1 MPDVTLMG
9 ATYPDV
15 PAVTLPSGE
24 STATFY
30 DLGSLDLVTSVNGAT
45 GDVTVQPTLV
55 SGTNIKTINDQS
67 LLGSG
72 DLTISEGTEMVV
84 LAYGKSTWADF
95 LAAYPNAVVY
105 CRASSNSNPA
115 SGSQTRMAF
124 MAYVNNET
132 NPTNVEFQYYR
143 SVSSHSATQQ
153 GDQVYVYKLD
163 KTAGW
168 SVTTREAYTRI
179 TAGTGMTQSY
189 SGGVL
194 TLQAPRELPTV
205 TSSDDG
211 KVLGVVNGAW
221 AATEGGGGNGTGGV
235 TVRGARVTIPRR
247 TSTAQSATVTVGG
260 LGEIDAHD
268 IILFFGA
275 GGYEVLPYGMDG
287 SGYKVHVSGV
297 NSNAFDAFAAI
308 ISPNYEVGTQASIVG
323 ATSMCSTT
331 TPLVGDTVTITATSG
346 YKISVYDA
354 ASGGLYASPNRTL
367 QAGETWSFTVE
378 CATSYI
384 AAKASGGD
392 N

>member
-1 MPDVTLMG
+1 MPDVTLLG

-30 DLGSLDLVTSVNGAT
+30 DLESLDLVTSVNGET

-55 SGTNIKTINDQS
+55 SGTNIKTVNNTS

-72 DLTISEGTEMVV
+72 DITIQEGTEMVV

-95 LAAYPNAVVY
+95 ISVYPNAVVY

-168 SVTTREAYTRI
+168 SVTVREATVKI
-179 TAGTGMTQSY
+179 VAGTGLTQQY
-189 SGGVL
+189 TANTL
-194 TLQAPRELPTV
+194 TLTANSQLPAV
-205 TSSDDG
+205 TSSDNG
-211 KVLGVVNGAW
+211 KVLMVVNGAW
-221 AATEGGGGNGTGGV
+221 AA
-235 TVRGARVTIPRR
+235 ASIP
-247 TSTAQSATVTVGG
+247 SA
-260 LGEIDAHD
+260 
-268 IILFFGA
+268 
-275 GGYEVLPYGMDG
+275 
-287 SGYKVHVSGV
+287 SGV
-297 NSNAFDAFAAI
+297 
-308 ISPNYEVGTQASIVG
+308 
-323 ATSMCSTT
+323 
-331 TPLVGDTVTITATSG
+331 
-346 YKISVYDA
+346 
-354 ASGGLYASPNRTL
+354 
-367 QAGETWSFTVE
+367 SF
-378 CATSYI
+378 
-384 AAKASGGD
+384 
-392 N
+392 